1 MLSAYI
7 PIVLLIVIAGG
18 FAITTATVMTD
29 LIGPKRFNRAKF
41 DAYECGIEP
50 TPLPA
55 GTAGRFPIKF
65 YLTAMLFIV
74 FDIEIIFL
82 YPWAQSADRARGFRP
97 RGDGPVHRHGVR
109 RVRLRV
115 ASRRLGLGLTRKE

>member
-1 MLSAYI
+1 MLNWYV
-7 PIVLLIVIAGG
+7 PLLYLLVLAGG
-18 FAITTATVMTD
+18 FAISSVAASAFM
-29 LIGPKRFNRAKF
+29 GPKRYNRAKL

-50 TPLPA
+50 TA
-55 GTAGRFPIKF
+55 QAMGGGRFPVKY

-82 YPWAQSADRARGFRP
+82 YPWAVAFDHRAAP
-97 RGDGPVHRHGVR
+97 RLPARRDGPVHRHGVR

-115 ASRRLGLGLTRKE
+115 ASRRLEWD